1 MPTIENKDILFII
14 NPNSGRKKAEKLLKQ
29 IKEFSSDFSAIIT
42 TDKKYFKKILRE
54 KIENFK
60 LFVLVG
66 GDGTVNSAVRYFI
79 NRPDKILAIYPAGSG
94 NGFARELGYKPSLEK
109 LMKAIENPETVNIDV
124 LQIGKRFC
132 INVAG
137 MGFDSYVAHRFHQQ
151 KGRGLKN
158 YIIAT
163 VKSVFTFRPFNATII
178 ADDKKIEGK
187 YQMITVANTRQ
198 FGNNAIIS
206 PQSKPDDGVFELVLV
221 KPFPFYLYPTFVVKL
236 FAGSLKDSKYIDY
249 INVSGSVKIK
259 SEFDNY
265 HIDGEPKLLS
275 GKLKVNLSESK
286 ISFLK
291 ITQ

>member
-29 IKEFSSDFSAIIT
+29 IKKFSSDFSAIIT

-66 GDGTVNSAVRYFI
+66 GDGTINSAVRYFI

-124 LQIGKRFC
+124 LHIGKRFC

-137 MGFDSYVAHRFHQQ
+137 MGFDSYVAHQFHQQ

-158 YIIAT
+158 YILAT
-163 VKSVFTFRPFNATII
+163 SKSVFQFKPFDATILT
-178 ADDKKIEGK
+178 DDQKIEGK
-187 YQMITVANTRQ
+187 YQMI
-198 FGNNAIIS
+198 
-206 PQSKPDDGVFELVLV
+206 
-221 KPFPFYLYPTFVVKL
+221 
-236 FAGSLKDSKYIDY
+236 SL
-249 INVSGSVKIK
+249 G
-259 SEFDNY
+259 
-265 HIDGEPKLLS
+265 
-275 GKLKVNLSESK
+275 
-286 ISFLK
+286 
-291 ITQ
+291 T